1 MYLIAGLGNIG
12 LKYKKTRH
20 NVGFQVVEQLCQRN
34 HIRMGKKQFRAKTGM
49 GYIGDSPV
57 LVIKPETYMNLSG
70 YSVVEARDYY
80 RIDGQQLIVI
90 YDDIDLEVGKIR
102 IKGKG
107 SAGTHNGM
115 RSVIQELGTQEFI
128 RVRVGI
134 GKAPGYMKLAGYV
147 LGKFSK
153 EETEIMEQAYVNAAR
168 AVEEIIQNGLMSAQS
183 KYNG

>member
-102 IKGKG
+102 I
-107 SAGTHNGM
+107 
-115 RSVIQELGTQEFI
+115 
-128 RVRVGI
+128 
-134 GKAPGYMKLAGYV
+134 
-147 LGKFSK
+147 
-153 EETEIMEQAYVNAAR
+153 
-168 AVEEIIQNGLMSAQS
+168 
-183 KYNG
+183 